1 MLKHGDFTGNSQV
14 AQSLISQTIPVRPFV
29 NPVFVLGELH
39 PVSCVNRARFR
50 PGSPLVVFESALTNV
65 LNHSNFAPP
74 ATEILGELSCNSA
87 KRRCN
92 TSSVNQSAILQK
104 EEKLMATATL
114 AASLNTPI
122 SELRPAAMERILVVE
137 DDGALRK
144 ILQRLFSSEG
154 YEVDVVPDGVAG
166 LEMLRQRL
174 PSAIIVDLQAP
185 GSSECDFCKEIA
197 NLLPGVPLVILSAS
211 SKVADKVLLLEM
223 GADDYVTIP
232 FSPRE
237 LVARLRAL
245 LRRASRF
252 GPEDADEYVFAD
264 VIVDFSKTEITRGGE
279 KITVTPK
286 EFKTLEFLAKN
297 AHRVISRDE
306 LLNEVWGYQNY
317 PCTRTVDNH
326 ILRLRQKLETDP
338 ARPSHFLTVHR
349 LGYKFVP

>member
-1 MLKHGDFTGNSQV
+1 M
-14 AQSLISQTIPVRPFV
+14 A
-29 NPVFVLGELH
+29 
-39 PVSCVNRARFR
+39 
-50 PGSPLVVFESALTNV
+50 
-65 LNHSNFAPP
+65 
-74 ATEILGELSCNSA
+74 AT
-87 KRRCN
+87 
-92 TSSVNQSAILQK
+92 
-104 EEKLMATATL
+104 TL
-114 AASLNTPI
+114 AATSNTPI
-122 SELRPAAMERILVVE
+122 SELRPVTTDRIAVVERDRAMQRILR
-137 DDGALRK
+137 L
-144 ILQRLFSSEG
+144 LFSLEG
-154 YEVDVVPDGVAG
+154 SEVDVIPEGSAC
-166 LEMLRQRL
+166 LEMLHHRL
-174 PSAIIVDLQAP
+174 PSAVILDLPRP
-185 GSSECDFCKEIA
+185 GSSGCDLCREIA
-197 NLLPGVPLVILSAS
+197 NLVPDLPLVILSAS

-252 GPEDADEYVFAD
+252 GPEDADVYVFAD
-264 VIVDFSKTEITRGGE
+264 VMVDFSKTEVIRGGE

-326 ILRLRQKLETDP
+326 ILKLRQKLESDP
-338 ARPSHFLTVHR
+338 ARPSHFLTVHC